1 VGLVDGYRHTG
12 SMRVNRNGVRPI
24 GNREQYPAEMVS
36 GKGRL
41 AVPQMPQSIID
52 NSDLRFS
59 DAYAILESQEPALPY
74 DLDPRFSDPVIC
86 RRVGEV
92 IARATI
98 LPSCPAWKSAG

>member
-1 VGLVDGYRHTG
+1 MGLVDGYRHTG

-24 GNREQYPAEMVS
+24 GNREQYTPEMVS
-36 GKGRL
+36 VRVDWRCLKCHSQY
-41 AVPQMPQSIID
+41 A